1 MSGSCG
7 LYHFK
12 RKKRIIGEKQKDRA
26 HKPLKLFFFEG
37 ESFSPHLNVAWT
49 RLSFRDAC
57 RTEGIAAWPPTVGT
71 AGITQESGQRGAVY
85 EGENENKVKKKQ
97 VHEVRWGELQ
107 MRLSGGGTE
116 TCRSAT
122 PRTLTLMATIYS
134 GQHLKMPLSETACC
148 KDKGCKDG
156 NVNPAEQLP
165 TPPRCWCLL
174 HSMANASAPTGT
186 LTLRWE
192 TLIVSPAVSA
202 HSHLLP
208 TVCFLHL

>member
-107 MRLSGGGTE
+107 MRLSGGGGTE
-116 TCRSAT
+116 TDLQECHSSHTHADGCYLL
-122 PRTLTLMATIYS
+122 RTAS
-134 GQHLKMPLSETACC
+134 KNAPLWN
-148 KDKGCKDG
+148 G
-156 NVNPAEQLP
+156 
-165 TPPRCWCLL
+165 LL
-174 HSMANASAPTGT
+174 
-186 LTLRWE
+186 
-192 TLIVSPAVSA
+192 
-202 HSHLLP
+202 
-208 TVCFLHL
+208 